1 MQPTALTITLPQM
14 LAFRLERQHLL
25 APATDAMIAAGSLI
39 GAQAQVHSAGI
50 LQLRAR
56 SLTGADDAAMTRA
69 LMEDRTLVKLWAH
82 RSTLHLMPAADLPMV
97 LGVRRLRTAAYMN
110 WYTKEGLSPDQVE
123 RLVQAIVE
131 ALALGPH
138 SRMDLSRRLVPVL
151 GEWARPW
158 LEHSWGGVIKL
169 ACALGHLCH
178 GPGPGSGPGLEMGL
192 EAGETET
199 GLREAKFV
207 RLDNWLPA
215 GTPITP
221 LEGPTAVAALLRR
234 YLAAFGPA
242 SPADFRKFSGLPAEP
257 VRDAFACL
265 AADLVPVEWGR
276 GRGFILAEDA
286 PALIAAAP
294 PPGHISI
301 LPLFDPWLLA
311 HQDTGQY
318 LDDRHRSAIYR
329 TAGWI
334 SPVMLRQGRVVAH
347 WRHRRIGGAG
357 VGKGAQKPG
366 WEVVLTP
373 LEKVYKKELPAI
385 RQGLRRLSGGLPV
398 ILADI

>member
-1 MQPTALTITLPQM
+1 MQPSALTITLPQM

-25 APATDAMIAAGSLI
+25 APATDAMMAAGSLI

-56 SLTGADDAAMTRA
+56 SLTGTDDAAMTRS
-69 LMEDRTLVKLWAH
+69 LMGDRTLVKLWAH

-97 LGVRRLRTAAYMN
+97 LGVRRLRTAAYLN
-110 WYTKEGLSPDQVE
+110 WYTKEGLSPDQVD
-123 RLVQAIVE
+123 RLIEAIVE

-138 SRMDLSRRLVPVL
+138 SRMDLSRRLVPTL

-178 GPGPGSGPGLEMGL
+178 GPGPGSGGEMA
-192 EAGETET
+192 AGDAET
-199 GLREAKFV
+199 GLREARFV
-207 RLDNWLPA
+207 RLDRWLPGGAPVPMA
-215 GTPITP
+215 GPA
-221 LEGPTAVAALLRR
+221 AVTALLRR

-242 SPADFRKFSGLPAEP
+242 SPADFRKFTGLQAEP
-257 VRDAFACL
+257 IRDAFACL
-265 AADLVPVEWGR
+265 APELVPVEWGQE
-276 GRGFILAEDA
+276 RGFILGEDV

-294 PPGHISI
+294 PPGHISV

-311 HQDTGQY
+311 HQDTSPY
-318 LDDRHRSAIYR
+318 VEDRHRPAIYR

-334 SPVMLRQGRVVAH
+334 SPVVLRQGRVVAH
-347 WRHRRIGGAG
+347 WSHRRVGGMQT
-357 VGKGAQKPG
+357 GKTAPRPG
-366 WEVVLTP
+366 WQVVLTP

-398 ILADI
+398 VLADI